1 MLSNQPSLSN
11 PSIIVEKGVWHAM
24 TAAPPELGWP
34 GHAVIFEMSGH
45 YYDPLKST
53 KVGIM
58 ILPEDTIKNLTFDLY
73 QGPRSIRS

>member
-1 MLSNQPSLSN
+1 
-11 PSIIVEKGVWHAM
+11 M

-53 KVGIM
+53 KVLAPFAPKFGDG
-58 ILPEDTIKNLTFDLY
+58 LDGDPTYFAQLLRLCPRY
-73 QGPRSIRS
+73 QP